1 MTSHAFMTTNVQLAN
16 TQEGD
21 LSATT
26 FAVKDVFAVNGYTN
40 SAGNPTWLATHTPS
54 TQTAPTI
61 EALLAQGATCKGMAI
76 TDELMYSLNGENMH
90 YGTPSNPYDY
100 ERIPGGSSSGSAAA
114 VAWKEVDFALGT
126 DTGGSVR
133 IPSAYCGLYGIRPT
147 YQAVTLEGVIPLA
160 KSFDTV
166 GWMTR
171 NAHLLQQVGDVL
183 LPKNTTNQTFEHI
196 VYETQAWS
204 YVSEE
209 HCALLEDVVQKAGL
223 PTTATTLQTSLTE
236 CAQLFRYIQGIEI
249 WQQHGAWIEKE
260 EPQFAQAIAERFL
273 WTKTLDASMYG
284 ELKYQQ
290 QLFTQQL
297 SQLLGQRTLL
307 AIPTT
312 PSVAPLKGARGEVLE
327 RVRTQTMELSCIAG
341 LSGFPQV
348 TIPVKNEQGLP
359 IAVSFIA
366 NRGADRAL
374 LQFVAKLG
382 GVFV

>member
-1 MTSHAFMTTNVQLAN
+1 MTSHAFMTTNVQLAK

-26 FAVKDVFAVNGYTN
+26 FAVKDVFAVKGYTN

-90 YGTPSNPYDY
+90 YGTPSNPYDH

-114 VAWKEVDFALGT
+114 VAWEEVDFALGT

-171 NAHLLQQVGDVL
+171 SAHLLQQVGDVL
-183 LPKNTTNQTFEHI
+183 LPKNTTNQTFDRI

-209 HCALLEDVVQKAGL
+209 HGVLLEDVVQKAGL

-249 WQQHGAWIEKE
+249 WQQHGAWIETA

-273 WTKTLDASMYG
+273 WTKTLDASMYD

-312 PSVAPLKGARGEVLE
+312 PSVAPLKGANGEVLE

-348 TIPVKNEQGLP
+348 TIPVENAQGLP

>member
-1 MTSHAFMTTNVQLAN
+1 MTSHAFMTTNVQLAK
-16 TQEGD
+16 TQEGA

-26 FAVKDVFAVNGYTN
+26 FAVKDVFAIKGYIN

-61 EALLAQGATCKGMAI
+61 EALLAQGATCKGMTI
-76 TDELMYSLNGENMH
+76 TDELMYSLNGENIH
-90 YGTPSNPYDY
+90 YGTPSNPYDN

-114 VAWKEVDFALGT
+114 VAWGEVDFALGT

-171 NAHLLQQVGDVL
+171 DAHLLQQVGDVL
-183 LPKNTTNQTFEHI
+183 LPKNTTTQTFDHI

-209 HCALLEDVVQKAGL
+209 HRELLEGVVQKAGL

-249 WQQHGAWIEKE
+249 WQQHGAWIEE
-260 EPQFAQAIAERFL
+260 AEPQFAQAIAERFL
-273 WTKTLDASMYG
+273 WTKTLDASMYD

-297 SQLLGQRTLL
+297 SQLLGQHTLL
-307 AIPTT
+307 VIPTT
-312 PSVAPLKGARGEVLE
+312 PSVAPLKGASGEALE
-327 RVRTQTMELSCIAG
+327 RVRTQTMKLSCIAG

-348 TIPVKNEQGLP
+348 TIPMKNAQGLP